1 MLGTTNLNRSEIS
14 YKPKQK
20 ISFTIKL
27 NTMKRLLLL
36 FASIA
41 MMLVACT
48 EGGLDGGKEPDG
60 PTPTPQKP
68 TITIETGTSSNFDED
83 GGNGTISF
91 TASEAWTAEVI
102 NSRADSWVSIH
113 PTSGAAGSAKI
124 TVTTEPN
131 DTPDDRSATIKIKAG
146 SAEKSVKVSQK
157 QKDALTVTASS
168 FEVPAEGGEVKI
180 EVKANVDFDY
190 QIEGSAEDW
199 IEHKSTRAMKSS
211 TLTFAVAKNDDTE
224 RRDAKIYIT
233 NGDLTEVVNIYQAGA
248 EPTIVISQNEY
259 VVAATGETIA
269 VEVAS
274 NVNVTVELPKNT
286 DWITENAT
294 RGVSTNTYYFDIA
307 PSEEYEQRA
316 AEIKFTN
323 AENGLSEVVTV
334 VQVQKDALVVAK
346 DSYTVSSEGGQ
357 IEIEIGHNVEFDI
370 TTSVDWIKK
379 AADTRAFTV
388 ETLVFDIAANP
399 TPDNREGKITFKS
412 KDGSLTQIVTVY
424 QAQEETIILS
434 ESEVTLEAEG
444 GSFRVDVKSN
454 YEYTVNLSLSNWI
467 RQIDEP
473 TRALTLNYLYFEY
486 DDNPSAEERVAYIYI
501 DSKTSDKTEIIT
513 VTQKGAE
520 LSADSFELV
529 GIGKWTDDIIA
540 PVFGC
545 EVMTYEVEV
554 YKNPAAPE
562 YVFLKDLYTNAYTDV
577 LIQAYGIKPETIPVW
592 DTSYFAVNIADPNA
606 VTIPNQTTGLDLGYG
621 DISIW
626 SLDYGTLKDG
636 VVTFPANGLAV
647 KLPEAGAYYA
657 NQSGE
662 FKLELPK
669 EEEEDEE
676 EYVLLGT
683 GRWTDDIVAPLYGLE
698 AKTYDVEVY
707 ENPNKPEY
715 IYLKDLYTKAYA
727 DVFEEQ
733 FGIEIDYFIS
743 PSAPTYFEIYKSDST
758 SVFIPLQNIG
768 LDITDGEI
776 KVGSID
782 FGSIENGVITFPTNS
797 IALQDD
803 EGTYYANRNGQTKL
817 QMPGAEITTPEGYV
831 LLGVG
836 HWADDIVGPL
846 FSKEVRT
853 YEVEIYENPNRPG
866 CFYLKDLYTKAY
878 AGVFKELFNR
888 DIDNFVTTT
897 ETTYFEIDATNASA
911 VNIPFQRTGLNL
923 GYDEMWIWSL
933 DKGTLKDGVISFP
946 TRGLAIQDN
955 ESAYYANKSGM
966 AKLYMPGNN
975 DWKMYESTD
984 YSNDGKVKQLQKA
997 TKGNGIDIV
1006 LMGDAFSDRL
1016 IADGTYDKVMN
1027 TAMEK
1032 MFVEEP
1038 YKSFRDHF
1046 NVYSVTAVSANE
1058 VYTGGSSTA
1067 FSGEFGEGTYTGG
1080 DDSRV
1085 FEYAEKAIDDERIND
1100 ALIVVMMNST
1110 KYAGTCWMYYAYTG
1124 DWGNGVSISYF
1135 PIGTD
1140 DKALEQVL
1148 QHEAGGHGFSK
1159 LGDEYSY
1166 ESMGEITSSEISRR
1180 KSMEP
1185 YGWWKNVDFTNNS
1198 AKVKW
1203 SHFLSDE
1210 RYANEGLGL
1219 YEGGFSYW
1227 SGVWHSTK
1235 SSIMNANVDGFNAPS
1250 RESIYYRIHKLAYG
1264 ADWEYDYETFVEW
1277 DARNRKA
1284 ESRAHGVPYRVD
1296 VPEDFTPLHPP
1307 VVVSSSWREAK
1318 NNAAEIKKTLQSAN
1332 LTPIK
1337 GKEAERTAAKQDN
1350 EKMKVKKFVVAPKKA
1365 ATSFANFQPEVKGK
1379 KIESAT
1385 K

>member
-1 MLGTTNLNRSEIS
+1 
-14 YKPKQK
+14 
-20 ISFTIKL
+20 
-27 NTMKRLLLL
+27 MKRLLLL

-60 PTPTPQKP
+60 PTPTPSKP
-68 TITIETGTSSNFDED
+68 SISLETGTSSNFDED

-113 PTSGAAGSAKI
+113 PTSGAAGSATI

-131 DTPDDRSATIKIKAG
+131 DTPDDRSASIVIKAG
-146 SAEKSVKVSQK
+146 SASKTVKVSQK
-157 QKDALTVTASS
+157 QKDALTVTATS
-168 FEVPAEGGEVKI
+168 FEVGAEGGEIEI
-180 EVKANVDFDY
+180 EVKANIDFEY

-199 IEHKSTRAMKSS
+199 VEHKSTRAMKSS
-211 TLTFAVAKNDDTE
+211 TLTFAVAANDDTE
-224 RRDAKIYIT
+224 KRDAKIYIT
-233 NGDLTEVVNIYQAGA
+233 SGEFNEVVNIYQAGA
-248 EPTIVISQNEY
+248 EPTIVISQSEY
-259 VVAATGETIA
+259 VVAAEGETIA

-274 NVNVTVELPKNT
+274 NVDVTVELPANT

-294 RGVSTNTYYFDIA
+294 RSVSTNTYYFDIA
-307 PSEEYEQRA
+307 PSEEYEQRT

-323 AENGLSEVVTV
+323 AESGLSETVTV

-346 DSYTVSSEGGQ
+346 DYYTVNSDGGQ
-357 IEIEIGHNVEFDI
+357 IEIEVGHNVEFDI
-370 TTSVDWIKK
+370 STSVDWIKK

-399 TPDNREGKITFKS
+399 TSDNREGTITFKS
-412 KDGSLTQIVTVY
+412 KDGSLTQVVKVY
-424 QAQEETIILS
+424 QAQEDTIILS
-434 ESEVTLEAEG
+434 ESEIVLEAEG

-454 YEYTVNLSLSNWI
+454 YEYTVGLSLSNWI
-467 RQIDEP
+467 RQMDEP
-473 TRALTLNYLYFEY
+473 TRAMTLNYLYFEY

-501 DSKTSDKTEIIT
+501 SSTTSDKTEIIT

-545 EVMTYEVEV
+545 DVMTYEVEV
-554 YKNPAAPE
+554 YKNPAAPD
-562 YVFLKDLYTNAYTDV
+562 YIYLKDLYTNAYANV
-577 LIQAYGIKPETIPVW
+577 LEKAYGIDPETIPVW
-592 DTSYFAVNIADPNA
+592 DTSYFAVNIADANA
-606 VTIPNQTTGLDLGYG
+606 VEIPNQTTGLDLGYG

-647 KLPEAGAYYA
+647 RLPEAGAYYA
-657 NQSGE
+657 NQSGQ

-669 EEEEDEE
+669 EEDKDDE

-683 GRWTDDIVAPLYGLE
+683 GKWTDDIVAPQYGLE

-707 ENPNKPEY
+707 ENPKQPGN

-733 FGIEIDYFIS
+733 FGVEIDYFIS
-743 PSAPTYFEIYKSDST
+743 PSAPTYFEIYKLDST

-768 LDITDGEI
+768 LALTDGEI
-776 KVGSID
+776 KVGGLD

-846 FSKEVRT
+846 YRKEVKT
-853 YEVEIYENPNRPG
+853 YEVEVYENAAYPG
-866 CFYLKDLYTKAY
+866 RIFLKDLYTKAY
-878 AGVFKELFNR
+878 AGVFNELFNR
-888 DIDNFVTTT
+888 DINDFVTTT
-897 ETTYFEIDATNASA
+897 EATYFEINIANTAA
-911 VNIPFQRTGLNL
+911 VEIPFQRTGLDL

-933 DKGTLKDGVISFP
+933 ETGTLKDGIVSFP
-946 TRGLAIQDN
+946 SQGLAIQD
-955 ESAYYANKSGM
+955 SDGAFYANNSGM
-966 AKLYMPGNN
+966 TKLYMPGN
-975 DWKMYESTD
+975 DEWKLYESTD
-984 YSNDGKVKQLQKA
+984 YSRDGEVKVLQKA

-1006 LMGDAFSDRL
+1006 LMGDAYSDRL
-1016 IADGTYDKVMN
+1016 IANGTYDRVMN

-1032 MFVEEP
+1032 FFLEEP

-1046 NVYSVTAVSANE
+1046 NVYAVTAVSANE
-1058 VYTGGSSTA
+1058 IYNGGTSTA
-1067 FSGEFGEGTYTGG
+1067 FSGEFGDGTLTAG
-1080 DDSRV
+1080 DDQRV
-1085 FEYAEKAIDDERIND
+1085 FEYTAKAIDEERIDN
-1100 ALIVVMMNST
+1100 ALIIVMMNST
-1110 KYAGTCWMYYAYTG
+1110 KYAGTCYMYYNYTG
-1124 DWGNGVSISYF
+1124 NWGNGVSVSYF
-1135 PIGTD
+1135 PVGED
-1140 DKALEQVL
+1140 DDALARVL

-1159 LGDEYSY
+1159 LADEYSY
-1166 ESMGEITSSEISRR
+1166 EEKGQIPSSEISRR

-1185 YGWWKNVDFTNNS
+1185 YGWWKNADFTNDP
-1198 AKVKW
+1198 AEVKW
-1203 SHFLSDE
+1203 SHFLSDS

-1219 YEGGFSYW
+1219 FEGGFSYW
-1227 SGVWHSTK
+1227 SGVWHSTYN
-1235 SSIMNANVDGFNAPS
+1235 SIMNHNTDGFNAPS
-1250 RESIYYRIHKLAYG
+1250 RESIYYRINKLAYG

-1277 DARNRKA
+1277 DARNRKSA
-1284 ESRAHGVPYRVD
+1284 SRAHGVPYRID

-1307 VVVSSSWREAK
+1307 VVVTSTWREAK
-1318 NNAAEIKKTLQSAN
+1318 NNAAELKKQMPKGMEKSDIS
-1332 LTPIK
+1332 PIK
-1337 GKEAERTAAKQDN
+1337 GKQVERPSTAVKSLKLQVKNPATTAKKQT
-1350 EKMKVKKFVVAPKKA
+1350 A
-1365 ATSFANFQPEVKGK
+1365 SFANYKPEVKGN
-1379 KIESAT
+1379 KIASTT